1 MKRIVSTLWCIM
13 LVTCLAAAPVKTKK
27 TMSSNDYRIMV
38 ISDIHL
44 LAPEL
49 YDDGAAAQ
57 RMASGD
63 MKLPLESDRIMQ
75 HIVDRAIA
83 ERPALLLITGD
94 LTHNG
99 ARASHKRLL
108 THLERLE
115 QHGVHTLV
123 IPGNHDI
130 SCPNARD
137 YRGGKA
143 TPVETI
149 TRDEFAQT
157 YARYGY
163 GSDARR
169 DSTSLSYACEP
180 LPGLVL
186 LGIDSNRDEENRLR
200 SRGDTAD
207 VYHNAGR
214 VKSQTLQWLREQAS
228 EAHAQGKHVIAMM
241 HHHLLEHIDGEA
253 RFLPNYIVANHDEV
267 ARTLADCGVR
277 MVLTGHLHI
286 TDAVSDGSITD
297 IATGSASMHPMPM
310 RMISLDSKTGVAQ
323 VATSWLDELPQ
334 QLQGQA
340 REQVEHAAPILA
352 GVIAHRLW
360 SRLSDKMGKMKQ
372 MLVMQGVDTAALPQN
387 AQQATVLMMRH
398 MQQPLTHSLLAVTR
412 GGEDPQQAPAII
424 QAVKHGIMGM
434 VQEVMPSQAQYM
446 GPFLIDNLWPRV
458 EPMVRSALE
467 DLNQVGSPNQSATP
481 DHVLQVSL

>member
-1 MKRIVSTLWCIM
+1 
-13 LVTCLAAAPVKTKK
+13 
-27 TMSSNDYRIMV
+27 MSRNDYRIMV

-57 RMASGD
+57 RMAGGD
-63 MKLPLESDRIMQ
+63 MKLSLKSDTIMQ

-83 ERPALLLITGD
+83 DKPDLLLITGD
-94 LTHNG
+94 LTLNG
-99 ARASHKRLL
+99 ARASH
-108 THLERLE
+108 ERLVAHLARL
-115 QHGVHTLV
+115 QQNGVPTLV

-130 SCPNARD
+130 SCPNARR
-137 YRGGKA
+137 YVGSKA
-143 TPVETI
+143 TQVQTI
-149 TRDEFAQT
+149 TRDEFAQL
-157 YARYGY
+157 YAHHGY
-163 GSDARR
+163 GNESLR
-169 DSTSLSYACEP
+169 DPASLSYVCEP
-180 LPGLVL
+180 LPGLVV
-186 LGIDSNRDEENRLR
+186 LGIDTNRDEENRLR

-214 VKSQTLQWLREQAS
+214 VKPETLRWVSERAAQAQ
-228 EAHAQGKHVIAMM
+228 AQGKCVMALM
-241 HHHLLEHIDGEA
+241 HHHLLEHVDGEA
-253 RFLPNYIVANHDEV
+253 RFLPNYIVADHDRV
-267 ARTLADCGVR
+267 AQALADCGVHV
-277 MVLTGHLHI
+277 VLTGHLHI
-286 TDAVSDGSITD
+286 TDAVSDSSITD
-297 IATGSASMHPMPM
+297 VATGSASMHPMPM

-323 VATSWLDELPQ
+323 VATSWLDDLPQ

-372 MLVMQGVDTAALPQN
+372 MLVMQGVDTTALPQN
-387 AQQATVLMMRH
+387 AQQATALMMRH

-424 QAVKHGIMGM
+424 QAVKQGILGM